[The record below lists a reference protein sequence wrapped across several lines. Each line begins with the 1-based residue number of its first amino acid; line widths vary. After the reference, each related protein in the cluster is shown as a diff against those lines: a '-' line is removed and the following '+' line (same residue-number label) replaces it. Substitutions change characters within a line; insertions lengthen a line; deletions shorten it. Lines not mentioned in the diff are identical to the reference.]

1 MDKHMSQEEVK
12 RAQVLDLLKE
22 RKINQKEAS

>member
-12 RAQVLDLLKE
+12 RAQILDLLKE
-22 RKINQKEAS
+22 HKINQKEAS